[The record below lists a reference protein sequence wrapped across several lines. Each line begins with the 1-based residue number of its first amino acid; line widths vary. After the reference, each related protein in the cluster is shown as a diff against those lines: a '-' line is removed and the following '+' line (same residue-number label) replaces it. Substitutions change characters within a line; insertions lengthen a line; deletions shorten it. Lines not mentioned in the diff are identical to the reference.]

1 MLWVCRGSS
10 SEWKNHKLLFV
21 RPQLQ
26 PPSLKAG
33 NGEDIFSMRN
43 RADWSMFSPGLLLSH
58 FSSSSPRISI
68 SPLPSARLLHLFLV
82 SLGPSLPAPSATGS
96 LGPGRASSTHP
107 LSCFGAAGAG
117 AGSHSAT
124 GFHKTQQNI
133 SNPESF
139 SALKFGC
146 NGSTG

>member
-43 RADWSMFSPGLLLSH
+43 RADEACFPLDYFFLTLAPPLHVSP
-58 FSSSSPRISI
+58 
-68 SPLPSARLLHLFLV
+68 SPLCQVLGCFTSFWYLWVPPSQPPV
-82 SLGPSLPAPSATGS
+82 PPAHWGQAGRAAPTRSHASG
-96 LGPGRASSTHP
+96 LPGRELAPTLP
-107 LSCFGAAGAG
+107 LVFTKPSR
-117 AGSHSAT
+117 T
-124 GFHKTQQNI
+124 
-133 SNPESF
+133 
-139 SALKFGC
+139 
-146 NGSTG
+146 